1 MCAGRRRGA
10 AKARWGWSGVAPF
23 TAAQLAPSDVDLGVL
38 LPGHQSPI
46 ERIVLV
52 LRDLG
57 GKYHCYL
64 HQDELGPTR
73 AERMAALR
81 LLLDQFGLLLSRL
94 NGLPG
99 HLRLW
104 LSKQLVFRLRPIE
117 HHVDDFEAY
126 SNDEEAVQL
135 VGEAA
140 INYGRMSGPASATG
154 DAKLMDDLGGAAENT
169 RQLLSALDTTTAGA
183 VVLDTELPPLEI
195 AEDDESDLIGFAMVC
210 ARIECLRCR
219 VEETLA
225 GLERRKG
232 AERSESL
239 RWLVWQLCELYERE
253 TGKRVTNSA
262 MSKDKYTCEPQSPA
276 GRFVLAAAAAVR
288 PSEAWMREHYEWV
301 RGERARVLN
310 TGGLKSAVY
319 FAMRKYIALHSSSS
333 GRRGRWERGPVIL

>member
-81 LLLDQFGLLLSRL
+81 LLLDQFGPLLSRL

-104 LSKQLVFRLRPIE
+104 LSKQLVFCLRPIE

-140 INYGRMSGPASATG
+140 INYGRMSGPASTTG
-154 DAKLMDDLGGAAENT
+154 DAKLMDDLGGAAEKA
-169 RQLLSALDTTTAGA
+169 RELLSALDTTTAGA
-183 VVLDTELPPLEI
+183 VVIVWPRLEFDGG
-195 AEDDESDLIGFAMVC
+195 AESDLTSFAIVC
-210 ARIECLRCR
+210 ARIERLRR
-219 VEETLA
+219 RAELTLA
-225 GLERRKG
+225 GLERRRG

-239 RWLVWQLCELYERE
+239 RWLVWQLCDLYHHE
-253 TGKRVTNSA
+253 TGLPVTSSA
-262 MSKDKYTCEPQSPA
+262 VANNHYKSRPESPA
-276 GRFVLAAAAAVR
+276 GRFVLAAAAALR
-288 PSEAWMREHYEWV
+288 PSEAWAREHHHWV
-301 RGERARVLN
+301 IGKRAHVLDK
-310 TGGLKSAVY
+310 GGLERAVY
-319 FAMRKYIALHSSSS
+319 FAMREYVARHSSSS
-333 GRRGRWERGPVIL
+333 GRRGRWKWVE